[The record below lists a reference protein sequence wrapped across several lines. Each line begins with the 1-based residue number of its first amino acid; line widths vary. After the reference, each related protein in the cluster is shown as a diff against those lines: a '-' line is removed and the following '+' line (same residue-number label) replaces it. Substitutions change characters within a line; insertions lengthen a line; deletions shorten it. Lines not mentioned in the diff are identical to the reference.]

1 MVTVVGQLQAFYS
14 IYISSSA
21 DSKYTTRPTAS
32 SYTHE
37 CFYEGIDTC
46 GIRLKEGDS
55 IEISWSVYVDD
66 DVEFEMAVT
75 REKAFKVVPDQNYK
89 IKFKKFEASLLELS
103 GEDFLTHQV
112 SVVGRYT
119 STKALGKF
127 SMMADVN

>member
-1 MVTVVGQLQAFYS
+1 M
-14 IYISSSA
+14 
-21 DSKYTTRPTAS
+21 
-32 SYTHE
+32 
-37 CFYEGIDTC
+37 
-46 GIRLKEGDS
+46 
-55 IEISWSVYVDD
+55 YVDD

-103 GEDFLTHQV
+103 GEDFLTQQV
-112 SVVGRYT
+112 SIVGRFS